1 MCKNRPID
9 PRVEE
14 ILYSEDEDLFKDYE
28 TANDIIYES
37 AMEP

>member
-14 ILYSEDEDLFKDYE
+14 ILYSEDVDLFEDYE
-28 TANDIIYES
+28 TTDDIFYES